1 MWEDVRFDGTFRDYQ
16 QRILDESDR
25 YLRQGRLHIVAP
37 PGSGKTIL
45 GLELVRRAGAAAL
58 VFSPTVAIAGQ
69 WIDRFTTHFTG
80 GAHTASQ
87 QLRQPADL
95 TSVTYQALFAAIDE
109 REPEEQSPQG
119 EESDGDADA
128 ANTGADRSSMPDS
141 EQSARDG
148 VFPADAPDA
157 DAPSSAEDAVSRRAQ
172 ALAEL
177 VDMVVDAGI
186 RTICLDEAH
195 HLRREWQRAIED
207 FTDALRSDDRVS
219 GRIVTIALTATPPYD
234 ANPAEWER
242 YERLCGPIDE
252 EIFTPE
258 LVAQRNL
265 CPHQDYVMFNYPTAQ
280 ETAAIMQRRVKAAD
294 ALEQIV
300 ADPLFDEAIAA
311 AGVAL
316 EGESCTVSEAIY
328 DHPDGY
334 LALMA
339 LMNATGRHPARR
351 LIRLVSANGRL
362 PACRAP
368 QAEAAL
374 QFVIATPDVFGKQL
388 SARMKMRL
396 SRLGV
401 VEHGKVV
408 FDNDDEAARRL
419 MSPVGKL
426 DSITRIVRHESA
438 AIGERLRLLVLT
450 DYIRKEL
457 KPDIGGERPMTTMG
471 VIPIFETLRRAFAAD
486 HAAVDGSSAPNGAP
500 VARMGAIS
508 GGLVVIPA
516 DLRDETAAI
525 ASRRGV
531 TARFKPLP
539 VSEYLEADLGPAN
552 DVKTAV
558 VTELF
563 ESGRLHVLIGTKSLL
578 GEGWDSPSINTLVL
592 ASVVGSFMLTNQMR
606 GRAIR
611 TVAADPDKVA
621 NIWHLVAVE
630 PPPQPGNAAM
640 RMADA
645 ILDPPDYSTIRGE
658 DYARLCRRFDCFM
671 GPSYAGNAI
680 ESGIRRI
687 GIIQPPFDREGI
699 ERINGQMLER
709 SARRAEVAAQWFEA
723 GDRTGGRTVRTVRVG
738 SEVQPRGVLFV
749 NILETLIYVI
759 ASGVIGTVA
768 RMLVLSGDV
777 VPGAIVGA
785 LLIAVIPLAVR
796 AIMRA
801 VSVSTPTSTVTALAD
816 ALLRTLRELRLIDS
830 PRAAVIVEECGDGGG
845 ALQCMLADATQ
856 RDQALFSRMLQE
868 LLAPIDNPRFVLIG
882 KRWGRPAYGVS
893 FPCPASLA
901 RRKSD
906 VECLTRHLRA
916 GLRRYEPVYTRSE
929 QGRRVLLM
937 CRRRSFLNRAT
948 VCMGVTDAVVGA

>member
-1 MWEDVRFDGTFRDYQ
+1 MWEDTRFNGIFRDYQ
-16 QRILDESDR
+16 RRILDESNR
-25 YLRQGRLHIVAP
+25 YLDQGRIHVVAP

-45 GLELVRRAGAAAL
+45 GLELIRRAGAAAL

-69 WIDRFTTHFTG
+69 WIERFTTHFTG
-80 GAHTASQ
+80 GSHATSQ
-87 QLRQPADL
+87 RLQQPADL
-95 TSVTYQALFAAIDE
+95 TSVTYQALFAALDE
-109 REPEEQSPQG
+109 REAEEDVQQCAG
-119 EESDGDADA
+119 TDADA
-128 ANTGADRSSMPDS
+128 GAAPDS
-141 EQSARDG
+141 LDG
-148 VFPADAPDA
+148 VPDGASDAIPTTADDA
-157 DAPSSAEDAVSRRAQ
+157 DSRRVK
-172 ALAEL
+172 ALSEL
-177 VDMVVDAGI
+177 VDMVVNAGI

-207 FTDALRSDDRVS
+207 FTDALRADSRVS
-219 GRIVTIALTATPPYD
+219 GHVVTVALTATPPYD

-265 CPHQDYVMFNYPTAQ
+265 CPHQDYVMFNYPTSQ
-280 ETAAIMQRRVKAAD
+280 ETAAIMQRRVKVAD

-300 ADPLFDEAIAA
+300 SDPLFDEAIAA

-316 EGESCTVSEAIY
+316 EGEPCAIPEALY

-334 LALMA
+334 LALMT
-339 LMNATGRHPARR
+339 LMNSTGRHPSRR
-351 LIRLVSANGRL
+351 LIRLVCANDRL

-368 QAEAAL
+368 QAAAAL

-388 SARMKMRL
+388 SSRMKTQL

-419 MSPVGKL
+419 MSSVGKL

-438 AIGERLRLLVLT
+438 AMGERLRLLVLT

-457 KPDIGGERPMTTMG
+457 KSDIGTDRPMTTMG
-471 VIPIFETLRRAFAAD
+471 VIPIFETLRRAFVSDRAAGHD
-486 HAAVDGSSAPNGAP
+486 AGVDDSRAVGGTS

-508 GGLVVIPA
+508 GGLVIIPA

-531 TARFKPLP
+531 NARFKPLP
-539 VSEYLEADLGPAN
+539 VSDYLEVDLGPAN

-611 TVAADPDKVA
+611 TVAADPNKVA

-630 PPPQPGNAAM
+630 PPPQPKNAM
-640 RMADA
+640 LRVADA

-709 SARRAEVAAQWFEA
+709 SARRTEIAAQWFEA
-723 GDRTGGRTVRTVRVG
+723 SDRTGGRTVRTVRIASG
-738 SEVQPRGVLFV
+738 VQPRGVLFV

-759 ASGVIGTVA
+759 VSGVIGTVT
-768 RMLVLSGDV
+768 RMLVLSDNV
-777 VPGAIVGA
+777 ALGAMVGA

-796 AIMRA
+796 AVMRA
-801 VSVSTPTSTVTALAD
+801 MSVSTPTSTVTALAD
-816 ALLRTLRELRLIDS
+816 ALLRTLRELRRIDS
-830 PRAAVIVEECGDGGG
+830 PRAAVIVEDCDDGGG
-845 ALQCMLADATQ
+845 VLQCTLVDATQ
-856 RDQALFSRMLQE
+856 RDQAMFSRMMQE
-868 LLAPIDNPRFVLIG
+868 LLSPIDNPRYVLIG
-882 KRWGRPAYGVS
+882 KRWGRPAYGMS

-901 RRKSD
+901 RRKDD
-906 VECLTRHLRA
+906 VACLGRHLRA
-916 GLRRYEPVYTRSE
+916 GLSRYEPLYTRSE
-929 QGRRVLLM
+929 QGRRILLK
-937 CRRRSFLNRAT
+937 CRKRSFLNRAT
-948 VCMGVTDAVVGA
+948 ACMGVSDMVL

>member
-1 MWEDVRFDGTFRDYQ
+1 M
-16 QRILDESDR
+16 
-25 YLRQGRLHIVAP
+25 
-37 PGSGKTIL
+37 
-45 GLELVRRAGAAAL
+45 
-58 VFSPTVAIAGQ
+58 
-69 WIDRFTTHFTG
+69 
-80 GAHTASQ
+80 
-87 QLRQPADL
+87 RQPADL

-148 VFPADAPDA
+148 VFPADAPVA

-265 CPHQDYVMFNYPTAQ
+265 CPHQDYVMFQATRP
-280 ETAAIMQRRVKAAD
+280 RRKPPRSCSAVSRPRMRWR
-294 ALEQIV
+294 QISL
-300 ADPLFDEAIAA
+300 ADPLSFDMKAIAA

-316 EGESCTVSEAIY
+316 EGRVLY
-328 DHPDGY
+328 GRRRRRQHDHPDGY

-388 SARMKMRL
+388 SARMKTWL

-401 VEHGKVV
+401 VEHGKVM
-408 FDNDDEAARRL
+408 FDNDDGAARRL
-419 MSPVGKL
+419 MSSVGKL

-471 VIPIFETLRRAFAAD
+471 VIPIFETLRRAFAAE

-516 DLRDETAAI
+516 DLRDET
-525 ASRRGV
+525 V
-531 TARFKPLP
+531 
-539 VSEYLEADLGPAN
+539 
-552 DVKTAV
+552 
-558 VTELF
+558 
-563 ESGRLHVLIGTKSLL
+563 
-578 GEGWDSPSINTLVL
+578 
-592 ASVVGSFMLTNQMR
+592 
-606 GRAIR
+606 
-611 TVAADPDKVA
+611 
-621 NIWHLVAVE
+621 
-630 PPPQPGNAAM
+630 PP
-640 RMADA
+640 
-645 ILDPPDYSTIRGE
+645 
-658 DYARLCRRFDCFM
+658 
-671 GPSYAGNAI
+671 
-680 ESGIRRI
+680 
-687 GIIQPPFDREGI
+687 
-699 ERINGQMLER
+699 
-709 SARRAEVAAQWFEA
+709 
-723 GDRTGGRTVRTVRVG
+723 
-738 SEVQPRGVLFV
+738 
-749 NILETLIYVI
+749 
-759 ASGVIGTVA
+759 
-768 RMLVLSGDV
+768 
-777 VPGAIVGA
+777 
-785 LLIAVIPLAVR
+785 
-796 AIMRA
+796 
-801 VSVSTPTSTVTALAD
+801 
-816 ALLRTLRELRLIDS
+816 
-830 PRAAVIVEECGDGGG
+830 
-845 ALQCMLADATQ
+845 
-856 RDQALFSRMLQE
+856 
-868 LLAPIDNPRFVLIG
+868 
-882 KRWGRPAYGVS
+882 
-893 FPCPASLA
+893 
-901 RRKSD
+901 
-906 VECLTRHLRA
+906 
-916 GLRRYEPVYTRSE
+916 
-929 QGRRVLLM
+929 
-937 CRRRSFLNRAT
+937 
-948 VCMGVTDAVVGA
+948 